1 MRKIITITID
11 EGRDKGK
18 KFKLTEWSAV
28 QTERWIMRAVF
39 GLGKAGVE
47 LPPEVLQL
55 GAAGIA
61 YAIATQ
67 ATKMP
72 SRLGIRLSN
81 ELMECVQIVETA
93 ITRSL
98 VDEDIEDVSTLLKL
112 KSEVL
117 KMTFGFFAFAASQT
131 SATPVSGTPS

>member
-18 KFKLTEWSAV
+18 KFKLTEWPAV

-47 LPPEVLQL
+47 LPPEVLQF
-55 GAAGIA
+55 GSAGIA

-72 SRLGIRLSN
+72 SRLGIRLAN

-93 ITRSL
+93 LTRSL

-117 KMTFGFFAFAASQT
+117 KLTFGFFAFAASRT
-131 SATPVSGTPS
+131 SETPVSGTPS